1 MSDNFHKKIIGFA
14 LPLAVV
20 VAAFGA
26 ASTIAMADTGYA
38 SDSGGTVVRTA
49 SGCLHTPRWKPEFAT
64 EECDPQF
71 VAKVEEVVAV
81 AAVTVERP
89 ITLAADAH
97 FGFNKAEL
105 TDEGKAKLDEVV
117 STLGRNLKDQRIEV
131 LGYADRLGAAEYNLG
146 LSERRAE
153 AVRDYLTSRGV
164 PESSILTTGKGSA
177 DPIVG
182 CEGMRGAALID
193 CLAPNRRTEI
203 DFSAVEII
211 EETAVDVEET
221 PAVQ

>member
-1 MSDNFHKKIIGFA
+1 MSDQIHNKTMGFA
-14 LPLAVV
+14 LALAV
-20 VAAFGA
+20 ALAGFGA
-26 ASTIAMADTGYA
+26 VSTVAFAETGYV
-38 SDSGGTVVRTA
+38 DSSAGSAVRTA

-97 FGFNKAEL
+97 FAFDKAEL
-105 TDEGKAKLDEVV
+105 TDEGKARLDEVV
-117 STLGRNLKDQRIEV
+117 STLGRNLKDQRIEI

-153 AVRDYLTSRGV
+153 AVKDYLSSKGV
-164 PESSILTTGKGSA
+164 PESSIVTTGKGSA

-203 DFSAVEII
+203 DFSAVEIV
-211 EETAVDVEET
+211 EETAVEEA

>member
-1 MSDNFHKKIIGFA
+1 MSDHLYKKIIGFA

-20 VAAFGA
+20 AGFGA
-26 ASTIAMADTGYA
+26 VSAVALAETGYV
-38 SDSGGTVVRTA
+38 DSSAGSVVRTA

-71 VAKVEEVVAV
+71 VAKVEEEVVAV

-117 STLGRNLKDQRIEV
+117 STLGRNLKDQKIEV

-153 AVRDYLTSRGV
+153 AVKDYLTSRGV
-164 PESSILTTGKGSA
+164 PESSIVTTGKGSA

-211 EETAVDVEET
+211 EET
-221 PAVQ
+221 PAVK